1 MQRVPQAN
9 TTNHARA
16 LRQPLLY
23 IEEIANHSLT
33 AVLASKPGEQCSII
47 EQHKY
52 DEAPY
57 SCVRKPAMP
66 VFKTAKQK
74 RRQTVKSGAF
84 RNMGW
89 TMGIEP
95 TTTGVTIPCSTN

>member
-23 IEEIANHSLT
+23 IEEVANQSLT
-33 AVLASKPGEQCSII
+33 AEPESKPGEQHSII

-52 DEAPY
+52 DEAP
-57 SCVRKPAMP
+57 CPCAPKPAI
-66 VFKTAKQK
+66 A
-74 RRQTVKSGAF
+74 AF
-84 RNMGW
+84 QNR
-89 TMGIEP
+89 
-95 TTTGVTIPCSTN
+95 

>member
-23 IEEIANHSLT
+23 IEETANHSLT
-33 AVLASKPGEQCSII
+33 AALASKPGEERSII

-52 DEAPY
+52 DEAP
-57 SCVRKPAMP
+57 CPCTPKPAITG
-66 VFKTAKQK
+66 FQK
-74 RRQTVKSGAF
+74 R
-84 RNMGW
+84 
-89 TMGIEP
+89 
-95 TTTGVTIPCSTN
+95 